1 MALDFEKPV
10 HQNMLGRFIYK
21 EDWLEFL
28 FENMDNIAL
37 FDFAKESQ
45 NDLDYMSKLIP
56 QYSDRHA
63 QLKRAYDKKYYWD
76 KCPRGSYYPFLLR
89 VCSGFRQVWK
99 ECK

>member
-10 HQNMLGRFIYK
+10 HQKKLERFVYK

-45 NDLDYMSKLIP
+45 NDLVYISKLIP
-56 QYSDRHA
+56 QYSDRHE
-63 QLKRAYDKKYYWD
+63 QLKRSYDTRHYPEG
-76 KCPRGSYYPFLLR
+76 PRGVYYPFLLR
-89 VCSGFRQVWK
+89 VCSGFQHVWND
-99 ECK
+99 CK